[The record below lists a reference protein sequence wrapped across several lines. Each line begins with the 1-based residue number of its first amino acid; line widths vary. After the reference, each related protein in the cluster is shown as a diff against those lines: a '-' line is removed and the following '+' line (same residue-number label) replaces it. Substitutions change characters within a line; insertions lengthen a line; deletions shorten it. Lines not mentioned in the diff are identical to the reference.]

1 MLPPILAV
9 VVNFRRNSLNC
20 IPTLHPIAR
29 KQLAYIAMGKEANND
44 ISFYTVLSQCS
55 DEIVVA
61 DNTSDDISVS
71 DQLIQKPNFLL
82 HDCASASDVSFED
95 DEVEIDDQKE
105 GILLTQELE
114 SLFTDLKM
122 RVRQQDPQ
130 LQTGVRKFINRY
142 NKMAS
147 NNSIALLAS
156 SFHCFGKTNGRTVT
170 LTKGGTVRKGRRI
183 PVQATAAGR
192 RKYGSRGKA
201 CCVVGR
207 PPAKKQ
213 KLNLKQAARFKLPSR
228 HKAKGKRPHNLAS
241 NVMKGTQNA
250 GKW

>member
-1 MLPPILAV
+1 M
-9 VVNFRRNSLNC
+9 
-20 IPTLHPIAR
+20 
-29 KQLAYIAMGKEANND
+29 
-44 ISFYTVLSQCS
+44 
-55 DEIVVA
+55 A

-82 HDCASASDVSFED
+82 HDCASDVSFED

-122 RVRQQDPQ
+122 HVRQQDPQ

-142 NKMAS
+142 NLMAS

-183 PVQATAAGR
+183 PVQVTAAGR

-207 PPAKKQ
+207 PPAKKTEV
-213 KLNLKQAARFKLPSR
+213 KFE
-228 HKAKGKRPHNLAS
+228 AS
-241 NVMKGTQNA
+241 CTF
-250 GKW
+250 